1 MVGDAPQ
8 QNLIPQQL
16 PPQQQDVNGIR
27 ERPDFLAF
35 IYKSIRFVFLMIVV
49 YLYSSFERFIG
60 AALIIT
66 FVYFVQQRRQN
77 RVEQQQA
84 PQPVAPNQLND
95 NNTNQEEEG
104 EAPIAAVPSN
114 RTQSFNAWNVF
125 CSTVTSF
132 FESMIPENPQVP
144 VNIN

>member
-1 MVGDAPQ
+1 MIVPAGGEAVPQ
-8 QNLIPQQL
+8 PQNIIQPQ
-16 PPQQQDVNGIR
+16 PPQQQAAVNA

-35 IYKSIRFVFLMIVV
+35 IYKSIRFVFLMMVL

-60 AALIIT
+60 VALIIA

-77 RVEQQQA
+77 RVVEQQQVQA
-84 PQPVAPNQLND
+84 AAE
-95 NNTNQEEEG
+95 NNNEEREG
-104 EAPIAAVPSN
+104 SEAPPLPN
-114 RTQSFNAWNVF
+114 RTRNFNAWNVF